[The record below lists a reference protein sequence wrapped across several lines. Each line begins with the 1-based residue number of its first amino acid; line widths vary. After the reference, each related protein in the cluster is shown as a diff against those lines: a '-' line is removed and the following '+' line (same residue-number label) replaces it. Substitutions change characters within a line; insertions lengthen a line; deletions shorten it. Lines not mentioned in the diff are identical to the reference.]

1 MPRNTCQRGGGQ
13 LEEEMHIVNC
23 NNNGQV
29 YERFLNLG
37 TCP

>member
-1 MPRNTCQRGGGQ
+1 MQSKTCQNGGGQ

-29 YERFLNLG
+29 YKRFLNSG

>member
-1 MPRNTCQRGGGQ
+1 MQSNTGQHGGGQ

-29 YERFLNLG
+29 YERFLSSG
-37 TCP
+37 TRP